1 METKQQPAAKNT
13 QPEPTPTALGSLMA
27 QIRSDQGL
35 SLFELAKRTGIHRST
50 LMRIE
55 EGATTTPDTQT
66 LNALA
71 KALGTDPED
80 LYDALWQ
87 DKSEP
92 LPSAAIYL
100 RSKYRLS
107 DDQAK
112 QAEQFLDHLTDPDT
126 K

>member
-1 METKQQPAAKNT
+1 METKQQTAAGTN
-13 QPEPTPTALGSLMA
+13 QPEPTPTTLGSLMA
-27 QIRSDQGL
+27 QMRSAKGL

-55 EGATTTPDTQT
+55 EGATATPDTHT

-71 KALGTDPED
+71 RALDADPED

-107 DDQAK
+107 EDQAK
-112 QAEQFLDHLTDPDT
+112 QAEKYLDRLTDTTT